1 MMRGLVEV
9 GKAGSA
15 ERRYGE
21 GTMRFVQLLQSIG
34 KPVAITG
41 NTDVEI
47 RDLFYDSRKVEP
59 GGLFFALR
67 GAAVDGHRFLQ
78 RAVEA
83 GASAL
88 VVEDATD
95 VPPGVP
101 CATVRDA
108 RHAMSLMAAA
118 FYGNP
123 TDGVPLVGITG
134 TNGKTT
140 TTYLIES
147 MLEKSGIPTA
157 VLGTINYRFR
167 NTTLPAPN
175 TTPESVDLQA
185 TLRQLVNLGARG
197 VVMEVSSHA
206 LEQRRV
212 DGCRFDVGIFTN
224 LTRDHLDYHHDMDSY
239 SASKQRFFSELLAPD
254 RVKPSRSAVVNIDD
268 PAGFQFVEVS
278 ACPVITYGLAPDAR
292 ISAWNVVFSTGGI
305 SGTLCTPAGETA
317 FSSQLLG
324 RFNLYNILAASSA
337 AFALGVPLQAIQGGI
352 SEHGKVEGRLERVEN
367 ERGVTLL
374 VDYAHTGDALE
385 NVLAT
390 LSELEH
396 GRIITVFGCGGDRDR
411 GKRPIMGEIA
421 ARYSDLAIVTS
432 DNPRTEEPASIIA
445 EVRSGI
451 LPLGIREYATSD
463 LSGGFPE
470 RGFLSVE
477 SRREAIRLAVG
488 LAKPGDIVLI
498 AGKGHEDYQIIGAEK
513 HHFDDREEAARA
525 FREQGAAR

>member
-1 MMRGLVEV
+1 
-9 GKAGSA
+9 
-15 ERRYGE
+15 
-21 GTMRFVQLLQSIG
+21 MRFAQLLQSLGEPAGI
-34 KPVAITG
+34 AG

-47 RDLFYDSRKVEP
+47 RGLFYDSRRVEP

-67 GAAVDGHRFLQ
+67 GVTVDGHRFLQ

-83 GASAL
+83 GAAAL

-95 VPPGVP
+95 APPGVP
-101 CATVRDA
+101 CAIVRDA
-108 RHAMSLMAAA
+108 RLAMSLMAAV

-123 TDGVPLVGITG
+123 TDGIPLVGITG

-140 TTYLIES
+140 TTFLIEA

-167 NTTLPAPN
+167 DTTLPAPN
-175 TTPESVDLQA
+175 TTPESVDLQMI
-185 TLRQLVNLGARG
+185 LHQLVALGARG

-239 SASKQRFFSELLAPD
+239 RASKQRLFSELLVPD
-254 RVKPSRSAVVNIDD
+254 KVKPSRSAVVNIDD
-268 PAGFQFVEVS
+268 PAGSQFVAAA
-278 ACPVITYGLAPDAR
+278 ACPVITYGLAAEAR
-292 ISAWNVVFSTGGI
+292 IRARNVLFSTGGI
-305 SGTLCTPAGETA
+305 SGILCTPAGEID
-317 FSSQLLG
+317 FSSRLLG

-337 AFALGVPLQAIQGGI
+337 AFALGVPLQAIRDGI
-352 SEHGKVEGRLERVEN
+352 TEHGTVEGRLERVEN

-396 GRIITVFGCGGDRDR
+396 GRIVTVFGCGGDRDR
-411 GKRPIMGEIA
+411 GKRPIMGGIA
-421 ARYSDLAIVTS
+421 GRYSDLAIVTS

-445 EVRSGI
+445 EVRAGI
-451 LPLGIREYATSD
+451 LPLGIREYTTSE
-463 LSGGFPE
+463 LSGGFAE
-470 RGFLSVE
+470 RGFLCLQ
-477 SRREAIRLAVG
+477 SRREAIRLAVR

-498 AGKGHEDYQIIGAEK
+498 AGKGHEDYQIIGTEK
-513 HHFDDREEAARA
+513 HHFDDREEAALA
-525 FREQGAAR
+525 FREEGVA